1 MRINNIVGG
10 NIAPSLQPTPSTA
23 LLASFS
29 PSFFFDNFHFIVFI
43 IFFSQ
48 IFTSY
53 FSLLTFLSRI
63 FWCFLFTELS
73 EPVEAVHRPDTPL
86 HMKTCP
92 LLTAVAAATTERDGE
107 MSWTL
112 SLSLRVLIAQ
122 IKTHLLS
129 DSIMM
134 SKDKKSSEV
143 SVVSHVC
150 CPQWRIKCC
159 QQGVCQDK
167 SQFAQT
173 KSFRSSCEMRLSDI
187 YCKNYKLKIRQKR
200 GP

>member
-1 MRINNIVGG
+1 MRINNIVGR
-10 NIAPSLQPTPSTA
+10 NIAPSLQPTP
-23 LLASFS
+23 LLLCS
-29 PSFFFDNFHFIVFI
+29 PLSLRFFFDNFHFIVFI

-63 FWCFLFTELS
+63 FWCFCSL
-73 EPVEAVHRPDTPL
+73 HRPGVPL

-112 SLSLRVLIAQ
+112 SLSVRVLIAQ

-173 KSFRSSCEMRLSDI
+173 KSFRSFYEMRLSDI